1 MVKEFSPLIPSLDTR
16 EEKRVVSKMFV
27 WWSDA
32 LFVIKTWSHRTG
44 SLCGPYHQLYHSLT
58 QQFCFP
64 PLFTFSSLSFR
75 HHSLT
80 MKQPV
85 ILFIFIFLIHLK
97 SSRVLSWQ
105 LPEIH
110 TLIDLTH
117 PLNNNTLHWLTLRP
131 FEMKITH
138 NGTKVK
144 GKNSYW

>member
-16 EEKRVVSKMFV
+16 GEKKVVSKMVRCALRDKDLKPQNRFSLWPLPPV
-27 WWSDA
+27 VPFSDTTI
-32 LFVIKTWSHRTG
+32 L
-44 SLCGPYHQLYHSLT
+44 
-58 QQFCFP
+58 CFP

-144 GKNSYW
+144 GKYSYW